1 LSQKSLAES
10 EYLASDDTETQ
21 SIQAVQAPKIEKSN
35 LVRTITEV
43 FKKIFKQPLS
53 PVVDKRKT
61 VEKDEKEKPSHLSEY
76 MDDASEFDIYGRKT
90 MKRDSTEFDLYGEE
104 VIEVVDGF
112 EEDVKVMKK
121 RSSSKN
127 DIFLLM

>member
-1 LSQKSLAES
+1 LSQKSLAET

-61 VEKDEKEKPSHLSEY
+61 VEKDEKPSHLSEC
-76 MDDASEFDIYGRKT
+76 MNEVSEFDIYGRKT

-104 VIEVVDGF
+104 VIEVVDGI

>member
-1 LSQKSLAES
+1 LSQKSLAET